1 MSTGGSDRD
10 GRQGLAPADRAQGL
24 NIQIFVLALS
34 TFAFGSGAFI
44 FAGLLEP
51 MAAELGVSVGAAGQL
66 QTVYVLTSAL
76 LGPPLAFLVGR
87 FERKRVLLI
96 ALGAAVVVNLACLMT
111 PGYGALLFLRALLGA
126 IGALAG
132 PAASAAASALVP
144 PERRGSAL
152 AIVMGGMTV
161 AFLMGIPLGSVV
173 GAAFGWRATFLLS
186 AGLSGFALAAILI
199 FVPRVSPPGPGVGQ
213 GLRGAGVLPL
223 FIATFLAFGANMTI
237 TTYIAPILRLQ
248 VEVTGAGVA
257 AFQMLVGVGSFLG
270 LALGGRAADR
280 GAGGLSVT
288 LGFVG
293 LAAAATLHGLE
304 LVRGGAPGLLAYGTV
319 GLAVLVGSTAL
330 FSIRPVIQTR
340 LIVKAPASAP
350 LALAFNGSSA
360 SLGQAFGGALGGA
373 LLSQTGALSVTFA
386 AALLALAAATFWRL
400 TQAEV
405 ASR

>member
-1 MSTGGSDRD
+1 MSTGVSEED
-10 GRQGLAPADRAQGL
+10 GRQEGSQADGAPVL
-24 NIQIFVLALS
+24 NIKIFVLALS

-96 ALGAAVVVNLACLMT
+96 ALGAAVIVNLACLMT

-199 FVPRVSPPGPGVGQ
+199 FVPRVSPPAPGVGQ
-213 GLRGAGVLPL
+213 GLRGAGVMPL
-223 FIATFLAFGANMTI
+223 FLATFLAFGANMTI

-293 LAAAATLHGLE
+293 LAAAAALHGLE
-304 LVRGGAPGLLAYGTV
+304 LARAGAPGLLAYGTV

-330 FSIRPVIQTR
+330 FSILPVIQTR

-386 AALLALAAATFWRL
+386 AGILALGAAAFWHV
-400 TQAEV
+400 TQPG
-405 ASR
+405 ASN

>member
-1 MSTGGSDRD
+1 M
-10 GRQGLAPADRAQGL
+10 
-24 NIQIFVLALS
+24 NIKIFVLALS

-76 LGPPLAFLVGR
+76 AGPPLAFLVGR
-87 FERKRVLLI
+87 FERKRVLTVALSI
-96 ALGAAVVVNLACLMT
+96 AVILNLACLMT
-111 PGYGALLFLRALLGA
+111 PGYGTLMILRAVLGA
-126 IGALAG
+126 IGAMAG

-186 AGLSGFALAAILI
+186 AGLSAFALAAILI
-199 FVPRVSPPGPGVGQ
+199 FVPRVTPPAPGVGQ

-223 FIATFLAFGANMTI
+223 FVSTFLAFGANMTI

-288 LGFVG
+288 LGFLG
-293 LAAAATLHGLE
+293 LAAAAALHGLE
-304 LVRGGAPGLLAYGTV
+304 LARTGAPGALAYGIV
-319 GLAVLVGSTAL
+319 GLAVLTGSTSL
-330 FSIRPVIQTR
+330 FSVMPVIQTR
-340 LIVKAPASAP
+340 LIAKAPASAP

-360 SLGQAFGGALGGA
+360 ALGQAFGGALGGA
-373 LLSQTGALSVTFA
+373 LLTQSGALSVTFA
-386 AALLALAAATFWRL
+386 AGVVAVAAAAFWQFAHRS
-400 TQAEV
+400 TAP
-405 ASR
+405 A